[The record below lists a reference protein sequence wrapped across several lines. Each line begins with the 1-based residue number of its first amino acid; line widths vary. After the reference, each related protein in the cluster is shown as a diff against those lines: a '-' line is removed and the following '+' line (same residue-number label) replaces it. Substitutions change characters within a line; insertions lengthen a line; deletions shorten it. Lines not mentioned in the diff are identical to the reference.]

1 MAPTA
6 QHTHHPLLSLEEPL
20 SFRLLTLI
28 RADPGITK
36 SEMHE
41 ATGKRYTAE
50 ARRTALA
57 WLKEN
62 GLAHPEQCPLP
73 QGGPAAECWHPGPQ
87 SVEDDDEDEVTVR
100 KPQAANRDESQCVV
114 PYTDAHRGGSGGRWT
129 RPQTANR
136 QPLTVSQRSV
146 SSTDGGLRTAEEEAL
161 PEPILVT
168 TTDCGQRTA
177 EASAAPKPRT
187 KDQERAVGK
196 VGVQGG
202 GGCAVEADAVVMPE
216 PNVYT
221 DGDAVVKDV
230 YQRGGKIVKD
240 DNGTCT
246 MQLPKPDPELEA
258 AFNRLYDAICSK
270 FYSERE
276 FEDRMRSLLP
286 R

>member
-1 MAPTA
+1 MDDDDDVVPTA
-6 QHTHHPLLSLEEPL
+6 
-20 SFRLLTLI
+20 
-28 RADPGITK
+28 
-36 SEMHE
+36 
-41 ATGKRYTAE
+41 
-50 ARRTALA
+50 
-57 WLKEN
+57 N
-62 GLAHPEQCPLP
+62 
-73 QGGPAAECWHPGPQ
+73 
-87 SVEDDDEDEVTVR
+87 R
-100 KPQAANRDESQCVV
+100 KPQTV
-114 PYTDAHRGGSGGRWT
+114 PSVGVAYPTPTLIVEVQADSGSS
-129 RPQTANR
+129 ASR
-136 QPLTVSQRSV
+136 QPPTADREPEAV
-146 SSTDGGLRTAEEEAL
+146 SSTDCGVRTAEEEAL